1 MARSL
6 SLAAYMTYARRA
18 TKPPPVPETSRPA
31 GDLVWAHASDAGRA
45 EALVHLA
52 QRLQQ
57 QRPAVRLLLTTNAGV
72 IPEIPPNDLVIWQAL
87 PDDTIVAAKAFLRH
101 WRPDICLWA
110 GGDLYPALLITASQ
124 TRVPLLLI
132 DVDENQLTKPGW
144 RWFPDLP
151 KALLGRF
158 RLIMVHDVETAMH
171 LHRIGVDDVE
181 IHVTGPLQE
190 GAMALP
196 YDSATREAL
205 AGILLGRPVWLA
217 AMIELN
223 ELECVLDAH
232 RQVSKLAHRS
242 LLIIQPDNMAE
253 IDGFKARLNY
263 QGLRYVLR
271 SGGEVPG
278 ETTQV
283 LLANSHDELGLWY
296 GLAPVSFM
304 GCSLQPGQ
312 SGHDPNAPAAHGS
325 AIIHGPNV
333 GGYHERY
340 SHYAKAGATRLVSD
354 TYSLTTAVQTLI
366 APDQSATM
374 AQAAWDVVSRGAAVT
389 DMIIEMIEDRLDTL
403 EARP

>member
-6 SLAAYMTYARRA
+6 SLAAYMTYARRV
-18 TKPPPVPETSRPA
+18 TKPPPTPETQRPV
-31 GDLVWAHASDAGRA
+31 GDLIWAHASDAGRA
-45 EALVHLA
+45 EALVYLA

-57 QRPAVRLLLTTNAGV
+57 QRPAARLLLTTNAGV

-101 WRPDICLWA
+101 WQPDICLWA

-132 DVDENQLTKPGW
+132 DVDEEQLTKPGW

-171 LHRIGVDDVE
+171 LHRIGVENVE

-196 YDSATREAL
+196 YDSTEREAL

-217 AMIELN
+217 AMIGLN
-223 ELECVLDAH
+223 ELECVLETH

-242 LLIIQPDNMAE
+242 LLIIVPENMAE
-253 IDGFKARLNY
+253 IDGFKARLDY
-263 QGLRYVLR
+263 QGLRYILR

-296 GLAPVSFM
+296 VLAPVSFM

-325 AIIHGPNV
+325 AIIHGPHV
-333 GGYHERY
+333 DGYLERY
-340 SHYAKAGATRLVSD
+340 SHYAKAGASRLVSD
-354 TYSLTTAVQTLI
+354 TYSLTAAVQTLI